1 MTEANSYGVY
11 RYAFFM
17 QRVGKGLAE
26 AVKLCAFDAGFLR
39 NRLQLTQEVPV
50 RFAFAVWE
58 NQVMRLGIALSHSLF
73 DFPNQLCRNRNESI
87 FGGFLLALALGTE
100 MAPRL
105 RLYMKRAFLPV
116 EVCVFRVLHVCV
128 PNPGV
133 QEQTVEQFL
142 LVVHGSK
149 HRFEFLL
156 RVRLRWFLSVV
167 KFRQNLAGNKNVP
180 CPQER
185 VQGFEDVVNRA
196 VVQVA
201 VMLSQKLHVPQK
213 LGAIDLVYVPQVVL
227 DGEVEEKSEA
237 VVVRS

>member
-1 MTEANSYGVY
+1 VWLS
-11 RYAFFM
+11 
-17 QRVGKGLAE
+17 
-26 AVKLCAFDAGFLR
+26 
-39 NRLQLTQEVPV
+39 VP
-50 RFAFAVWE
+50 
-58 NQVMRLGIALSHSLF
+58 LSHSVF
-73 DFPNQLCRNRNESI
+73 DFPDELCGNRNESVL
-87 FGGFLLALALGTE
+87 GGFLLALAFETE

-116 EVCVFRVLHVCV
+116 EVCVFRVLHLCI
-128 PNPGV
+128 PNPGI

-142 LVVHGSK
+142 FVVHGRK
-149 HRFEFLL
+149 YVLEFLL
-156 RVRLRWFLSVV
+156 RVRLRWLLSVV